1 MFAHASSHFTTDELR
16 EIRSRHQRLEYGTE
30 ARLVYHLADLCPAC
44 WAAIRK
50 LPPPESELKA
60 SKAPVV
66 LALRRLTSPH
76 EALLELDANHRASVL
91 AAGERVLGFCFLL
104 LEEVRKGSPAVP
116 RDAARY
122 LPVCAGTVAGSGVL
136 LLHVPEAHDL
146 HARYFSLLALALCGA
161 KDLVQ
166 AREAVALAKFH
177 AEKGTGLAE
186 VRAGCLEAE
195 ASVASLENRR
205 DRAWELLEDAAGL
218 LVDHHPPDRRAETL
232 LYLGTAMLAY
242 NPGNRIQGSGIYK
255 EALAIL
261 DRVEPGTNPRVR
273 LHLIHQLVPVL
284 LEIALENLLNRTGGV
299 ATLRE
304 AEEYLR
310 GSESLYHRYG
320 TPLIEAE
327 RSGYLG
333 IILLD
338 SDYARA
344 SIWLREATARFC
356 ELDAVDAAVNLTL
369 RLTLFGAVKRP
380 PGDPG
385 DAHARL
391 CFDVWQFPEQRRFY
405 LQVQDRLH
413 ELLVTKLAGTEPWER
428 LQQLRISLG
437 EIKAQLGGAFS

>member
-1 MFAHASSHFTTDELR
+1 MFANDSSHFTTDELR
-16 EIRSRHQRLEYGTE
+16 EIRRRHQRLEYGTE

-161 KDLVQ
+161 KDWVQ
-166 AREAVALAKFH
+166 AGEAVALARFH
-177 AEKGTGLAE
+177 VENGTGSPD

-195 ASVASLENRR
+195 ATVASLENRR
-205 DRAWELLEDAAGL
+205 ARAWELLEDAAGL

-242 NPGNRIQGSGIYK
+242 NTGNRIQGSGIYK
-255 EALAIL
+255 EALTIL
-261 DRVEPGTNPRVR
+261 DRMEPGTNPRLR

-284 LEIALENLLNRTGGV
+284 LEIALEKLLNRTSGV

-304 AEEYLR
+304 TEKYLR
-310 GSESLYHRYG
+310 GSEALYRRYG

-333 IILLD
+333 IISLN

-344 SIWLREATARFC
+344 KVWLRDAIAKFC
-356 ELDAVDAAVNLTL
+356 ELEAVDEAVNLTL
-369 RLTLFGAVKRP
+369 RLTMFCSVDRL
-380 PGDPG
+380 PGDH
-385 DAHARL
+385 AQAYARL
-391 CFDVWQFPEQRRFY
+391 CFNIWQFPEQRRFCI
-405 LQVQDRLH
+405 QVHARLH
-413 ELLVTKLAGTEPWER
+413 EMLVTHRVGSGASEG
-428 LQQLRISLG
+428 LQKLRISLG
-437 EIKAQLGGAFS
+437 AIKEQLAGKVF

>member
-1 MFAHASSHFTTDELR
+1 MFEHDSFHFTTDELR
-16 EIRSRHQRLEYGTE
+16 EIRSRHERLEYGTE

-44 WAAIRK
+44 WAALRK

-60 SKAPVV
+60 SRVPVV

-91 AAGERVLGFCFLL
+91 EAGERVLGFCFLL
-104 LEEVRKGSPAVP
+104 LEEVRKAAPHPP

-122 LPVCAGTVAGSGVL
+122 LPVCAGTIAGSGVL

-146 HARYFSLLALALCGA
+146 HARYFSVLALALCGA

-166 AREAVALAKFH
+166 AGEAVALAKFH
-177 AEKGTGLAE
+177 VENGTGRAE

-195 ASVASLENRR
+195 ATVASLENRR
-205 DRAWELLEDAAGL
+205 DRAWELLEDASGL

-232 LYLGTAMLAY
+232 LYLGIAMLAY
-242 NPGNRIQGSGIYK
+242 HPGNRIQGSGIYK

-261 DRVEPGTNPRVR
+261 DRREPGTNPRLR

-310 GSESLYHRYG
+310 GSEALYRRYG

-333 IILLD
+333 VILLD

-344 SIWLREATARFC
+344 RVWLREAIAKFC
-356 ELDAVDAAVNLTL
+356 ELEAVDEAVHLTL
-369 RLTLFGAVKRP
+369 RLTMFSSVDRV
-380 PGDPG
+380 PGDH
-385 DAHARL
+385 AQAYARL
-391 CFDVWQFPEQRRFY
+391 CFNIWQFPEQRRFCI
-405 LQVQDRLH
+405 QVH
-413 ELLVTKLAGTEPWER
+413 ER
-428 LQQLRISLG
+428 LYKMLVINRVGSSAAEGLQKLRISLG
-437 EIKAQLGGAFS
+437 EIKEQLAGAVS